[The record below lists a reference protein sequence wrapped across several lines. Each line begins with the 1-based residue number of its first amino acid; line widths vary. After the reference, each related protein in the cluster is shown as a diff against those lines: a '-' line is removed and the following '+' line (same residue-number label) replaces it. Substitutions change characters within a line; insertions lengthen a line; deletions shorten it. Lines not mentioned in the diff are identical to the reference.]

1 MKPRNCVSNSKKN
14 WRAWKRRSF
23 LTPECYKGIKIG
35 SMLAH
40 DPEKWEPIFG
50 TKIMRKQYVSNAQ
63 RLNLKGMRSNRNG
76 EAD

>member
-1 MKPRNCVSNSKKN
+1 MRQPCHKGRVKKKN
-14 WRAWKRRSF
+14 SQRMIPKSLPSG
-23 LTPECYKGIKIG
+23 LTRG
-35 SMLAH
+35 
-40 DPEKWEPIFG
+40 WEPVFG